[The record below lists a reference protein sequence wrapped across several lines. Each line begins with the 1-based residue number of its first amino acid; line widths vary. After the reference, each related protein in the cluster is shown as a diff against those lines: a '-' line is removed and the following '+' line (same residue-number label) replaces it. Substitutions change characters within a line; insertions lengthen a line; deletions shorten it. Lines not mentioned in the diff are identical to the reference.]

1 MMRLTYD
8 READA
13 LHLALRKAKPADS
26 RDIVAGVTVDL
37 DANGHII
44 GLEVLDAS
52 KRLGKKVLALA

>member
-13 LHLALRKAKPADS
+13 LYLALRKAKPADS
-26 RDIVAGVTVDL
+26 KDIAAGVTVDL

-52 KRLGKKVLALA
+52 KRLGKKVLALE